1 MDFGAERGLAAELR
15 LADFGFFMRERL
27 QEHVVTVYGSGR
39 RLEISAAVR

>member
-1 MDFGAERGLAAELR
+1 MVLGAERGLAGELR
-15 LADFGFFMRERL
+15 LADFGLFMRERL